1 MPRPTLKYVSE
12 IEALRNLGPKS
23 AAWLADAG
31 ISTRSELARTGAI
44 EACRRM
50 LRAGHPVTTV
60 MAYAIEGAL
69 MNCDWRELPFE
80 FRKHLRIE
88 CVKLHREKT
97 TP

>member
-1 MPRPTLKYVSE
+1 MPRQALKFVSE

-23 AAWLADAG
+23 AAWLAHAG

-50 LRAGHPVTTV
+50 RRAGHPVTTV

-69 MNCDWRELPFE
+69 LNCDWRELPFE

-88 CVKLHREKT
+88 FLKLIREKT